1 MRFVFLVLG
10 YKAGAHLSLKNRSLI
25 DRVGTLSQVV
35 ELAEEVLEETRGGL
49 NYDVDQ

>member
-1 MRFVFLVLG
+1 MRFVGLVLG
-10 YKAGAHLSLKNRSLI
+10 YKAGADLSPKTQSLI

-35 ELAEEVLEETRGGL
+35 ELEEEILEETRGGL